1 MIKLK
6 LNLTQDLQILK
17 GKLNKANNFQYFF
30 IVNLG

>member
-17 GKLNKANNFQYFF
+17 GKLNKTNNFKYFL